1 MTRSTHQSK
10 KRVAGGQDKKTA
22 QGKTPAKLLVAMT
35 GKASAAKTAEGDEP
49 DTQAPRFGAV
59 AQVERR
65 KTF

>member
-1 MTRSTHQSK
+1 VIWSGRPSNMRYQGTVAQS
-10 KRVAGGQDKKTA
+10 A
-22 QGKTPAKLLVAMT
+22 PAKALNDLRAFEANLRVGQSPMDLLV
-35 GKASAAKTAEGDEP
+35 